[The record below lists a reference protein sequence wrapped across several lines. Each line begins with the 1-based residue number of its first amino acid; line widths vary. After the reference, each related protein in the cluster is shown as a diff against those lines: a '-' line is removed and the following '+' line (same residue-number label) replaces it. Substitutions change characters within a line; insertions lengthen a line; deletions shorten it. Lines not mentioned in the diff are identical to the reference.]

1 MVVEAIGLGMI
12 ASFVMTEAVGLAAG
26 GIVVPGYFAIALG
39 EPQRVVAT
47 LIVALAVY
55 LISRVMSNWMLL
67 HGRRLLIFSV
77 LLGYL
82 LGYATRFVP
91 AIWIETKRIELQ
103 AIGYAIPG
111 LVAYWMG
118 RQGVLETVSTLLVA
132 AVLTRLVVIVLSGGT
147 L

>member
-1 MVVEAIGLGMI
+1 MI
-12 ASFVMTEAVGLAAG
+12 ASFVMTEAMGLAAG

-47 LIVALAVY
+47 LAVALAVY
-55 LISRVMSNWMLL
+55 LISRILSNWMLL

-82 LGYATRFVP
+82 LGYATRLVP
-91 AIWIETKRIELQ
+91 PIWIQTRRMEIQ

-111 LVAYWMG
+111 LIAYWMS
-118 RQGVLETVSTLLVA
+118 RQGAVETISTLLFA
-132 AVLTRLVVIVLSGGT
+132 AVLTRLVVIVISGGS